1 MYSTVIH
8 KANTHA
14 YKHTHTHIEGQENKQ
29 DTAEKSERSPPPP
42 PPPPSPP
49 LCFAK
54 CLCRETII
62 WRDKMAA
69 ATFHNRFVLTA
80 QRSYVKE
87 NKNQGYYN
95 AGLMVDTCKALFVS
109 KWMSLKLAV
118 FRLGL
123 YRLQRIQIPVSI
135 FFFLPMRPRCVWP
148 SRAALSH
155 GNQ

>member
-1 MYSTVIH
+1 
-8 KANTHA
+8 
-14 YKHTHTHIEGQENKQ
+14 
-29 DTAEKSERSPPPP
+29 
-42 PPPPSPP
+42 
-49 LCFAK
+49 
-54 CLCRETII
+54 
-62 WRDKMAA
+62 MAA

-135 FFFLPMRPRCVWP
+135 FFFFCQCGRGVCGQVVLLFPMEINRG
-148 SRAALSH
+148 L
-155 GNQ
+155 

>member
-1 MYSTVIH
+1 
-8 KANTHA
+8 
-14 YKHTHTHIEGQENKQ
+14 
-29 DTAEKSERSPPPP
+29 
-42 PPPPSPP
+42 
-49 LCFAK
+49 
-54 CLCRETII
+54 
-62 WRDKMAA
+62 MAA

-135 FFFLPMRPRCVWP
+135 FFANAAEVCVAKSCCSFPWK
-148 SRAALSH
+148 SIEAC
-155 GNQ
+155 N